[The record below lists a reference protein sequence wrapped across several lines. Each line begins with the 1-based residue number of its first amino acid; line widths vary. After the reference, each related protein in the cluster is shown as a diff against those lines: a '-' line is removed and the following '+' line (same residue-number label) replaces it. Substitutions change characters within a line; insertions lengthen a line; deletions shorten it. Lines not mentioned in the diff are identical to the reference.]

1 MNGAIVFVTRR
12 IPEVGLAALRGNG
25 LDVRIGQPLDD
36 EHVAPD
42 VLIDGVRTANA
53 LLCLLTEH
61 IDREVLEVNPFLRGI
76 ANLAV
81 GYDNIDLELATE
93 LGIPVCNTPGVLTE
107 STADFTFALLLG
119 AARHIPEAD
128 RYMRERRYR
137 IWGPTLLLGTDIGR
151 GPDGVRKTLGIV
163 GYGRIG
169 RAVARRARGFDMEV
183 LVYDPATVD
192 DADVSQVALPEVLAK
207 SDFVTLHAALTPAT
221 RHLIGEPEL
230 RCMKPTALLINAARG
245 PIIDEN
251 ALVRA
256 LREGWIAGAG
266 LDVYENEPRLV
277 DGLAELSNV
286 VLAPHIASATIET
299 RGRMATIAAANAIAH
314 IRGEP
319 APDCL
324 NPDVYR
330 SPAWRRR
337 VAGPA

>member
-1 MNGAIVFVTRR
+1 
-12 IPEVGLAALRGNG
+12 
-25 LDVRIGQPLDD
+25 
-36 EHVAPD
+36 
-42 VLIDGVRTANA
+42 
-53 LLCLLTEH
+53 
-61 IDREVLEVNPFLRGI
+61 
-76 ANLAV
+76 
-81 GYDNIDLELATE
+81 
-93 LGIPVCNTPGVLTE
+93 
-107 STADFTFALLLG
+107 
-119 AARHIPEAD
+119 
-128 RYMRERRYR
+128 
-137 IWGPTLLLGTDIGR
+137 
-151 GPDGVRKTLGIV
+151 
-163 GYGRIG
+163 
-169 RAVARRARGFDMEV
+169 
-183 LVYDPATVD
+183 
-192 DADVSQVALPEVLAK
+192 
-207 SDFVTLHAALTPAT
+207 
-221 RHLIGEPEL
+221 
-230 RCMKPTALLINAARG
+230 LLINAARG